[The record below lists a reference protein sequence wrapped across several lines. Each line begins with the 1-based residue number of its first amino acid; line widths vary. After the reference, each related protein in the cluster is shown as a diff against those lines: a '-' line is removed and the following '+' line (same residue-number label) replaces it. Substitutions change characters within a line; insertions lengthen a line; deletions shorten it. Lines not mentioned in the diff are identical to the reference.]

1 MLRESQALS
10 IPSQIPALLLGEILL
25 FEHPQTEVKWAPN
38 PAVPQQEEGWIPA
51 REPGNIFLF

>member
-1 MLRESQALS
+1 MLHESQGQS
-10 IPSQIPALLLGEILL
+10 IPSQIPAPLLGEILL
-25 FEHPQTEVKWAPN
+25 FEHPQMEVKRAPN